1 MRNVLIL
8 FIVFMLQSQL
18 GRTQQWLSFADTA
31 AGLTLKFPPDWE
43 QKTDANGR
51 IFFTSPLSEQSDD
64 FRDNINIGY
73 KYNEAYV
80 SMKILAPA
88 FEALPLQ
95 LQKNFDEYKVEK
107 EGYFKVNGIDA
118 YEIIYTGKM
127 KDKLNQSLRFIQW
140 FVVHDL
146 KLYTITFTA
155 EADNK
160 LMTPTALNIMRGIT
174 FKH

>member
-1 MRNVLIL
+1 MKNLLIWVL
-8 FIVFMLQSQL
+8 VLQCANLQA
-18 GRTQQWLSFADTA
+18 QNWQPFVDTT

-51 IFFTSPLSEQSDD
+51 IFFTSPLDNKSDD

-80 SMKILAPA
+80 SMKILTPA
-88 FEALPLQ
+88 FEALPVQ
-95 LQKNFDEYKVEK
+95 LQKNFSEYKVEK
-107 EGYFKVNGIDA
+107 EGYFKLNGIDA

-127 KDKLNQSLRFIQW
+127 KEKADQTLRFIQW
-140 FVVHDL
+140 FIVHDL

-155 EADNK
+155 EADDK
-160 LMTPTALNIMRGIT
+160 SMTPTALNIMRGIT
-174 FKH
+174 FKQ